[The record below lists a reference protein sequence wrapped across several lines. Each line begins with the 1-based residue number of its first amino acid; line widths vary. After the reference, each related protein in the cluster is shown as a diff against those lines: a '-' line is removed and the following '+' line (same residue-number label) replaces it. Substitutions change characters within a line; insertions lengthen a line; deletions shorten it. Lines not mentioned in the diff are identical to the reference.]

1 MNNLGKLFL
10 KGLAVTIPVAL
21 TLAIAWW
28 LAASAERLLGGVLV
42 QILPEGW
49 YIPGMGLVST
59 MALIL
64 LVGLL
69 SHVIIFQ
76 RLFEWGESVLER
88 LPFIKTIYSALK
100 DFFGYFS
107 VGAQQSFSKVVM
119 VRLPGHEFEALGF
132 VTRETFDDL
141 PLAPQAEEPV
151 AVYLPM
157 SYQIGGYTLYL
168 PRNSLTPVD
177 MPFED
182 AMRLAVTGGVTR
194 KRQAPVPALEDSEKG
209 GDPDPARDQAQER
222 EKET

>member
-10 KGLAVTIPVAL
+10 QGLAVTIPVTF

-28 LAASAERLLGGVLV
+28 MAASAERLLGGMLV
-42 QILPEGW
+42 RILPEGW
-49 YIPGMGLVST
+49 YIPGLGLVSA

-76 RLFEWGESVLER
+76 RLFEWGESVVAR
-88 LPFIKTIYSALK
+88 LPLIKTIYSALK

-107 VGAQQSFSKVVM
+107 PGAQQSFSKVVM

-141 PLAPQAEEPV
+141 PLDPQADDPV

-168 PRNSLTPVD
+168 PRSALTPVEL
-177 MPFED
+177 PFED

-194 KRQAPVPALEDSEKG
+194 NRSGTPAAG
-209 GDPDPARDQAQER
+209 PASKVAG
-222 EKET
+222 KETR

>member
-1 MNNLGKLFL
+1 MQALGKLFL
-10 KGLAVTIPVAL
+10 KGLAVTIPISL
-21 TLAIAWW
+21 TIAIAWW

-42 QILPEGW
+42 QLLPDGW
-49 YIPGMGLVST
+49 YVPGMGLVST
-59 MALIL
+59 MALIM

-76 RLFEWGESVLER
+76 RLFEWGEGVLAR
-88 LPFIKTIYSALK
+88 LPLIKTVYSALK

-107 VGAQQSFSKVVM
+107 PETSKGFSKVVM
-119 VRLPGHEFEALGF
+119 VRLPGQDFEALGF

-141 PLAPQAEEPV
+141 PIEPQGEDPV

-168 PRNSLTPVD
+168 PRAAVTPVEIS
-177 MPFED
+177 FED

-194 KRQAPVPALEDSEKG
+194 KPAALPPSEPDRG
-209 GDPDPARDQAQER
+209 G
-222 EKET
+222 

>member
-42 QILPEGW
+42 QLLPTGW
-49 YIPGMGLVST
+49 YVPGMGLVST

-107 VGAQQSFSKVVM
+107 IDARQSFSKVVM

-141 PLAPQAEEPV
+141 PLDPQAEDPI

-168 PRNSLTPVD
+168 PRSALTPVD

-194 KRQAPVPALEDSEKG
+194 KRAAPAPAISDAG
-209 GDPDPARDQAQER
+209 GDDDSS
-222 EKET
+222 

>member
-1 MNNLGKLFL
+1 MNNIGKLFL
-10 KGLAVTIPVAL
+10 QGLAVTIPVAL

-28 LAASAERLLGGVLV
+28 MAASAERLLGGVLIR
-42 QILPEGW
+42 ILPEGW
-49 YIPGMGLVST
+49 YIPGLGLVST

-76 RLFEWGESVLER
+76 RLFEWGESLLAR
-88 LPFIKTIYSALK
+88 LPGIKTIYSALK

-107 VGAQQSFSKVVM
+107 SGAQQSFSKVVM

-132 VTRETFDDL
+132 VTREVFDDL
-141 PLAPQAEEPV
+141 PLDPQAEDPV

-168 PRNSLTPVD
+168 PRRALTPVD

-194 KRQAPVPALEDSEKG
+194 NRSGSPSGSIASDVASE
-209 GDPDPARDQAQER
+209 
-222 EKET
+222 ETP

>member
-1 MNNLGKLFL
+1 MNVIGKLFL
-10 KGLAVTIPVAL
+10 KGLAVIIPIGL

-28 LAASAERLLGGVLV
+28 LAASAERLLGGLL
-42 QILPEGW
+42 ILLLPEGW
-49 YIPGMGLVST
+49 YVPGMGLVST

-76 RLFEWGESVLER
+76 RLFEWGEGVLAR
-88 LPFIKTIYSALK
+88 LPLIKTIYSALK
-100 DFFGYFS
+100 DFFGYFAPDANR
-107 VGAQQSFSKVVM
+107 GFSKVVM
-119 VRLPGHEFEALGF
+119 VRMSGQDYEALGF

-141 PLAPQAEEPV
+141 PINPVSEDPV

-177 MPFED
+177 MKFED
-182 AMRLAVTGGVTR
+182 AMRLAVTGGV
-194 KRQAPVPALEDSEKG
+194 KRQTTELPLNKP
-209 GDPDPARDQAQER
+209 
-222 EKET
+222 

>member
-1 MNNLGKLFL
+1 MNVLGKLFL
-10 KGLAVTIPVAL
+10 KGLAVTIPISL

-28 LAASAERLLGGVLV
+28 LAASAERLLGELLV
-42 QILPEGW
+42 KLLPEGW
-49 YIPGMGLVST
+49 YVPGMGLVST

-76 RLFEWGESVLER
+76 RLFEWGESVLAR
-88 LPFIKTIYSALK
+88 LPFIKTIYSALN
-100 DFFGYFS
+100 DFFGYFAPDANR
-107 VGAQQSFSKVVM
+107 GFSKVVM
-119 VRLPGHEFEALGF
+119 VRLSGQDYEALGF

-141 PLAPQAEEPV
+141 PINPISEDPV

-168 PRNSLTPVD
+168 PRSSVTPVD
-177 MPFED
+177 MRFED

-194 KRQAPVPALEDSEKG
+194 NQAELPPKVS
-209 GDPDPARDQAQER
+209 
-222 EKET
+222 

>member
-10 KGLAVTIPVAL
+10 QGLAVTIPVAL

-28 LAASAERLLGGVLV
+28 LAASAERLLGGMLIR
-42 QILPEGW
+42 ILPEGW
-49 YIPGMGLVST
+49 YIPGLGLVSAI
-59 MALIL
+59 ALIL

-76 RLFEWGESVLER
+76 RLFEWGESVVAR
-88 LPFIKTIYSALK
+88 LPLIKTIYSALK

-107 VGAQQSFSKVVM
+107 PGAQQSFSKVVM
-119 VRLPGHEFEALGF
+119 VRLPGHEFEVMGF

-141 PLAPQAEEPV
+141 PLDPQADDPV

-168 PRNSLTPVD
+168 PRSALTPVEL
-177 MPFED
+177 PFED

-194 KRQAPVPALEDSEKG
+194 NRSGAPPAEPGLEVTD
-209 GDPDPARDQAQER
+209 R
-222 EKET
+222 ETR

>member
-10 KGLAVTIPVAL
+10 KGLAVTIPLAL

-28 LAASAERLLGGVLV
+28 MAASAERLLGSVLIR
-42 QILPEGW
+42 ILPDGW
-49 YIPGMGLVST
+49 YIPGMGLLSA

-76 RLFEWGESVLER
+76 RLFEWGEGLLER
-88 LPFIKTIYSALK
+88 LPLIKTIYTALR
-100 DFFGYFS
+100 DFFGYFAP
-107 VGAQQSFSKVVM
+107 GAQQSFSKVVM
-119 VRLPGHEFEALGF
+119 VRLPGHDFEAMGF

-141 PLAPQAEEPV
+141 PLDPQAEAPV

-168 PRNSLTPVD
+168 PRSALTPVVL
-177 MPFED
+177 PFED

-194 KRQAPVPALEDSEKG
+194 KRTGSPLTAPVSETAPTEPK
-209 GDPDPARDQAQER
+209 
-222 EKET
+222 

>member
-1 MNNLGKLFL
+1 MNHLGKLFL
-10 KGLAVTIPVAL
+10 QGLAVTIPVGL

-28 LAASAERLLGGVLV
+28 MAASAERLLGGVL
-42 QILPEGW
+42 IRLLPDGW
-49 YIPGMGLVST
+49 YIPGLGLVST

-76 RLFEWGESVLER
+76 KLFEWGESVVAR
-88 LPFIKTIYSALK
+88 LPLIKTIYSALK

-107 VGAQQSFSKVVM
+107 PGAEQSFSKVVM

-132 VTRETFDDL
+132 VTRETFEDL
-141 PLAPQAEEPV
+141 PLDPQAENPV

-168 PRNSLTPVD
+168 PRSSLTPVD
-177 MPFED
+177 LPFED

-194 KRQAPVPALEDSEKG
+194 NRSGAASPPASEPSEELTADK
-209 GDPDPARDQAQER
+209 P
-222 EKET
+222 

>member
-10 KGLAVTIPVAL
+10 KGLAVTIPLAL

-28 LAASAERLLGGVLV
+28 MAASAERLLGSVLIR
-42 QILPEGW
+42 ILPDGW
-49 YIPGMGLVST
+49 YIPGMGLLSA

-76 RLFEWGESVLER
+76 RLFEWGEGLLER
-88 LPFIKTIYSALK
+88 LPLIKTIYTALR
-100 DFFGYFS
+100 DFFGYFAP
-107 VGAQQSFSKVVM
+107 GAQQSFSKVVM
-119 VRLPGHEFEALGF
+119 VRLPGHDFEAMGF

-141 PLAPQAEEPV
+141 PLDPQAEAPV

-168 PRNSLTPVD
+168 PRSALTPVD
-177 MPFED
+177 LPFED

-194 KRQAPVPALEDSEKG
+194 KRTGSPLTAPVSETAPTEPK
-209 GDPDPARDQAQER
+209 
-222 EKET
+222 

>member
-1 MNNLGKLFL
+1 MNSLGKLFL
-10 KGLAVTIPVAL
+10 QGLAVTIPISL

-28 LAASAERLLGGVLV
+28 LAASAERLLGELLMKL
-42 QILPEGW
+42 LPDGW
-49 YIPGMGLVST
+49 YVPGMGLVST

-76 RLFEWGESVLER
+76 RLFEWGEGVLAR
-88 LPFIKTIYSALK
+88 LPLIKTIYSALK
-100 DFFGYFS
+100 DFFGYFAPDANR
-107 VGAQQSFSKVVM
+107 GFSKVVM
-119 VRLPGHEFEALGF
+119 VRLSGQEYEALGF

-141 PLAPQAEEPV
+141 PIDPVSEDPV

-168 PRNSLTPVD
+168 PRSSVTPVD
-177 MPFED
+177 MRFED

-194 KRQAPVPALEDSEKG
+194 KPVELPTKVS
-209 GDPDPARDQAQER
+209 
-222 EKET
+222 

>member
-1 MNNLGKLFL
+1 MNNIGKLFL
-10 KGLAVTIPVAL
+10 QGLAVTIPVAL

-28 LAASAERLLGGVLV
+28 LAASAERLLGGVLIR
-42 QILPEGW
+42 ILPEGW
-49 YIPGMGLVST
+49 YIPGLGLVST

-76 RLFEWGESVLER
+76 RLFEWGESVLAR
-88 LPFIKTIYSALK
+88 LPLIKTIYSALK

-107 VGAQQSFSKVVM
+107 PGAQQSFSKVVM

-132 VTRETFDDL
+132 VTREVFDDL
-141 PLAPQAEEPV
+141 PLDPQVDDPV

-168 PRNSLTPVD
+168 PRSALTPVEL
-177 MPFED
+177 PFED

-194 KRQAPVPALEDSEKG
+194 NRSGTPPTEPATE
-209 GDPDPARDQAQER
+209 AAT
-222 EKET
+222 ETVDEETR

>member
-1 MNNLGKLFL
+1 MNAIGKLFL

-28 LAASAERLLGGVLV
+28 LATSAETLLGGVLMR
-42 QILPEGW
+42 ILPEGW

-76 RLFEWGESVLER
+76 RLFEWGESVLAR
-88 LPFIKTIYSALK
+88 LPLIKTIYSALK

-107 VGAQQSFSKVVM
+107 PGAEQSFSKVVM
-119 VRLPGHEFEALGF
+119 VKLPGHDFEAMGF

-141 PLAPQAEEPV
+141 PLEPQAEEPV

-168 PRNSLTPVD
+168 PRKSLTPVNL
-177 MPFED
+177 PFED

-194 KRQAPVPALEDSEKG
+194 NRSVTSTAAMRPESSA
-209 GDPDPARDQAQER
+209 GDPS
-222 EKET
+222 